1 MPYDKDDFITRAQD
15 PSSREFK
22 MLNETIEKHLNDII
36 KNKKMSFNGE
46 FQELSKDLTEK
57 RKQTAAANAEKKP
70 ATRSTAGKTTTGK
83 TTAGGTTAGKTTA
96 AKTSGGKTTTGGS
109 TTGKTTTGKTT
120 AAKKDENPTAGAN
133 AADEV
138 KKPATRTA
146 SGKTTAGKTSA
157 GKAANGK
164 PSAANNEQTPSVNM
178 DTVNKTEKP
187 LINPD
192 TEKTD
197 ERLSFTK
204 EVSEFIKKNIIE
216 KKPALVLVDTFL
228 GTVVDKAKKIVR
240 TGKTIAAA
248 FVIATNVL
256 APNLQMPTIEH
267 LSRIPTPNAISISV
281 NQNDFKSAAQDT
293 VKTGGQ
299 ARQAQHAQS
308 AARR

>member
-46 FQELSKDLTEK
+46 FQELSRDLTEK
-57 RKQTAAANAEKKP
+57 RKQTNAANAEKKP
-70 ATRSTAGKTTTGK
+70 STRTAAGKTTTAKTTAGKTTTSSKTTTGK
-83 TTAGGTTAGKTTA
+83 TTG
-96 AKTSGGKTTTGGS
+96 
-109 TTGKTTTGKTT
+109 
-120 AAKKDENPTAGAN
+120 AKKNETSAAGAN
-133 AADEV
+133 ATDEV
-138 KKPATRTA
+138 KKPSTRTA
-146 SGKTTAGKTSA
+146 SGKTTTGKTNA
-157 GKAANGK
+157 VTAANGR
-164 PSAANNEQTPSVNM
+164 PSAANNEEAPSVSM
-178 DTVNKTEKP
+178 DTAKKTEKP
-187 LINPD
+187 IINPD

-197 ERLSFTK
+197 ERPSFTK

-281 NQNDFKSAAQDT
+281 NQNDFKSAAQGT

-308 AARR
+308 AKSAARR